1 MATVSRSVLQLR
13 KLRDA
18 ILEKVELPSGQK
30 LKSAKIG
37 VEYGA
42 FSIDD
47 APFVRIWPLR
57 NREKPNSNTRVM
69 DLVIAIATDVQ
80 PAVDNSMEAAME
92 AAASIEEQVRDI
104 LRQTNG
110 LAGEFNGATWD
121 ADDIAHDKFKVALKV
136 VAIDCSI
143 LV

>member
-1 MATVSRSVLQLR
+1 MATVAKSVLQLR

-18 ILEKVELPSGQK
+18 ILEKVELPNGQK

-57 NREKPNSNTRVM
+57 STERPNSNTRSM
-69 DLVIAIATDVQ
+69 DLVIAIATDIRPTVG
-80 PAVDNSMEAAME
+80 NSMELAME

-104 LRQTNG
+104 LRQTSG
-110 LAGEFNGATWD
+110 ISGEFNESTWD